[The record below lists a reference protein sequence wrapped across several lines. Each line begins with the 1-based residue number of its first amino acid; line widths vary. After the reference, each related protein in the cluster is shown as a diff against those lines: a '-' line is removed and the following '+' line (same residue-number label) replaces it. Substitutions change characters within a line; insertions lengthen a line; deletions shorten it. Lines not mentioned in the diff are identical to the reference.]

1 MRIATAN
8 TIIQTLPDL
17 RFFSDFLVG
26 LKEIQPV
33 SPIHS
38 PNRLYLATIMTL
50 HKLKFN
56 HTLSNCWAEALKNC
70 ITNHCDVNMVTSN
83 QMVWQPAKFRKWQ
96 CLPYLYTICL
106 TISLYCIT
114 WNYLLLYYEVSQ
126 AGFIFH
132 EYLIDQSERSI
143 VLKLMA
149 GVDKSLVRFVE
160 VHL

>member
-17 RFFSDFLVG
+17 RFFSDFLAG

-38 PNRLYLATIMTL
+38 PNRLYLATIITL

-56 HTLSNCWAEALKNC
+56 HTLSNCWAEGLKNC

-106 TISLYCIT
+106 TTSLYCIT

>member
-1 MRIATAN
+1 MSIWLLQTRWFGSLQSLGNDNVSHTCIRFVSLPHRI
-8 TIIQTLPDL
+8 
-17 RFFSDFLVG
+17 
-26 LKEIQPV
+26 
-33 SPIHS
+33 
-38 PNRLYLATIMTL
+38 
-50 HKLKFN
+50 
-56 HTLSNCWAEALKNC
+56 
-70 ITNHCDVNMVTSN
+70 
-83 QMVWQPAKFRKWQ
+83 
-96 CLPYLYTICL
+96 
-106 TISLYCIT
+106 CIT